1 MGTKPR
7 SSEREAIALNPEAIS
22 PALRIPLVSCM
33 VLLHIPTPDGLK
45 QISGVLSFH
54 QKMLW
59 CVAVKNK
66 KNKSKPHYH
75 FIIVEY
81 LWLIIHANF

>member
-7 SSEREAIALNPEAIS
+7 SSEREAIALHHEAIS
-22 PALRIPLVSCM
+22 PALRIPLVSCK
-33 VLLHIPTPDGLK
+33 VLIHIPTPDGLK

-66 KNKSKPHYH
+66 KK
-75 FIIVEY
+75 
-81 LWLIIHANF
+81 